1 MTLIRHSYLTQKIVG
16 MYKKILSQFSVY
28 SEQLFLFLFVC
39 LFVCLF
45 SIYKIGDS
53 MDTCKSL
60 NINIGAAMKNLE
72 MLKFIPDHLKT
83 KNMCKYPTKKLP

>member
-1 MTLIRHSYLTQKIVG
+1 
-16 MYKKILSQFSVY
+16 
-28 SEQLFLFLFVC
+28 
-39 LFVCLF
+39 
-45 SIYKIGDS
+45 

-83 KNMCKYPTKKLP
+83 KNMCKYPTKKLPYHFKICS

>member
-1 MTLIRHSYLTQKIVG
+1 MTQKIVDI
-16 MYKKILSQFSVY
+16 YKKSFQFIQNSFFV
-28 SEQLFLFLFVC
+28 FVC

-83 KNMCKYPTKKLP
+83 KNMCKYPTKKLPYHFKICS